1 MTTLERFATMLS
13 ISLIAAGMIGIHYHM
28 GISPVVAFDLGAAC
42 TILTTNIEN
51 IKRDFLEIEAQWPLS
66 LFAYISYSFMEV

>member
-28 GISPVVAFDLGAAC
+28 GISPVVAFDLGVAC

-51 IKRDFLEIEAQWPLS
+51 IKRDFLEIEA
-66 LFAYISYSFMEV
+66 

>member
-1 MTTLERFATMLS
+1 MTTLERFTAMLS

-42 TILTTNIEN
+42 TGLATSIEN
-51 IKRDFLEIEAQWPLS
+51 IKRDFFEIEA
-66 LFAYISYSFMEV
+66 